1 MAKYIAIQN
10 GNWSTLATWGT
21 GTNTATQH
29 ASNMATITTNYT
41 AKFTAPNTTNACVG
55 AIFTISTIPTSTYS
69 YTITLQENEV
79 DTAAAVTIAGTEL
92 SSYGMFFAKFAS
104 AYTFTSTTA
113 SYYRFKIVASGSGGT
128 ALKMRADSGG
138 TLVAFQA
145 VDDRH
150 PAAAPT
156 TGDDVWII
164 GGNQTGTVSV
174 TLDGTQLVGTGTDSI
189 GSATSFNQAVYIGT
203 GGLLTWDTAASA
215 TLTCKGYISVN
226 GIEANPGE
234 LRIGTVA
241 SPYPV
246 ANTAQLIFDNYGTSG
261 KSGMY
266 NGGHGST
273 NYGKIQLHGVAR
285 PDTTKWK
292 TMLSSGTGTVADPI
306 VLADAVGWAT
316 GDEVIVTTTSAC
328 PHSYRADENELA
340 TITRVDDSTY
350 SLVGNL
356 DPVNGDFEASDWA
369 GWTKAGTYAIETA
382 SVHGGAKAAKI
393 TYTVGGSYIYQD
405 FFIKAGAVCTLKFWT
420 RGDGT
425 NQGQY
430 QVYRANST
438 AADIVAKK
446 TTGVT
451 STTWTEVTE
460 TFTAPAGCYQVR
472 VYFHQPVAA
481 GDAYFDD
488 VTLTYA
494 GLQYAHTADKAWV
507 LNVTRNVVVKSIG
520 NVEGWGGQAGSTSP
534 FLGLTTTTLDFDWVR
549 FDNLRGPICGNY
561 AAAGVSYHSVDY
573 CVFMV
578 PVSNNSSGIMGW
590 TRHNSY
596 GVEKPETLTGNI
608 AYKGGA
614 RDAVYNMSAF
624 NKNLVDCFA
633 IQVNGFACS
642 SFRSVGEC
650 TMTRCISL
658 SQYTPDAGGGFH
670 LAGTGIKC
678 IDCEVQSVFKQPI
691 YVESPSVAIF
701 TRQLHGTKASANT
714 LYPGDILSPSYS
726 DLTFRDCTF
735 QFAFPNGVRNT
746 LAGSTPSSVWK
757 IQNSGGLGT
766 NVDFVMKQMGY
777 LYRTGPLLTDTTAH
791 TSGGY
796 ALRFQPTTSTTALPW
811 TFTVSTGNI
820 QTYETTMSI
829 WVKINNAA
837 YYGGTHQN
845 PTFRVNY
852 DDGTIATAT
861 ATDTTDWQ
869 KLSISFTPTT
879 TFGQVVVT
887 IDGFTDATT
896 TDAYFYV
903 DDFDIA
909 YPSGYAV
916 NLGKLDVWADGSP
929 ITPSSDTTGYLSYD
943 WTQDPY
949 VIHTEEQAN
958 ALTGITLNYT
968 LKTLTIS
975 EDHAL
980 SEIYEYAKASA
991 RTLGVVQALSTKD
1004 GITYKLAGG
1013 WTLILAAGVDIT
1025 GTPFI
1030 DLNGTSLDFPEDGS
1044 MAPVLRN
1051 GTIVLDTPGTILCN
1065 MYAMTVDYQAAGTY
1079 NHASSTLTGTI
1090 TIDTTTEDTVVAQ
1103 FTPGT
1108 TINNLDV
1115 VNITVENSAVV
1126 DITVNNIIAGSRI
1139 QIYDTDTD
1147 TEMYNEIVAGTTWT
1161 DSITYSAN
1169 VNVRIRLMYVNGTN
1183 AYKWYSATAT
1193 ITDGGFEIN
1202 AAQEVNTVY
1211 EDNNIDGSAVTTCSV
1226 SGTTPAIEIDSPT
1239 NTITAQSIYN
1249 WYQYYLFTE
1258 AGIRQQNG
1266 IYIVATDQTHY
1277 VFDDTMKLINA
1288 DVVNPLS
1295 ITGANLVPQT
1305 GAATAIFDL
1314 TNGASMAINF
1324 NRVEGF
1330 SYSSGSGLDAAQA
1343 AMLSGIDTKTA
1354 TIGENVAAIKVKTDK
1369 QKNATLL
1376 VGGEIIV

>member
-1 MAKYIAIQN
+1 MSKYVAIAD
-10 GNWSTLATWGT
+10 GNWSNTATWGT
-21 GTNTATQH
+21 GTNTASTH
-29 ASNMATITTNYT
+29 ASTTLTITTNYT
-41 AKFTAPNTTNACVG
+41 GKFTAPSTSDDCLG

-113 SYYRFKIVASGSGGT
+113 SYYRFKIVASGSGTT
-128 ALKMRADSGG
+128 ALKMRADSGE

-226 GIEANPGE
+226 GIKANPGE

-266 NGGHGST
+266 NGGQSSI

-306 VLADAVGWAT
+306 VLADAVGWTT

-494 GLQYAHTADKAWV
+494 GLQYTHTANKAWV

-520 NVEGWGGQAGSTSP
+520 NVEGWGGQAGSYSP

-549 FDNLRGPICGNY
+549 FNNLRGPICGNY

-578 PVSNNSSGIMGW
+578 PVSNNNSGIMGW

-596 GVEKPETLTGNI
+596 GVEESETFTGNI

-614 RDAVYNMSAF
+614 KDAVYNMSAF

-735 QFAFPNGVRNT
+735 QFAFPNGTRNT

-777 LYRTGPLLTDTTAH
+777 LYRTGPSLTDTTAH

-811 TFTVSTGNI
+811 TFTVSTGNT
-820 QTYETTMSI
+820 QTYETTISV

-837 YYGGTHQN
+837 YYAGTHQN
-845 PTFRVNY
+845 PTLRIDY
-852 DDGTIATAT
+852 DNGTVVTDV

-869 KLSISFTPTT
+869 LLTKAFTPTT
-879 TFGQVVVT
+879 TFGQVTIT
-887 IDGFTDATT
+887 IDGYTDATT

-949 VIHTEEQAN
+949 VVHTEEQAN
-958 ALTGITLNYT
+958 ALTGIALNYT
-968 LKTLTIS
+968 LKTMAVTESHSITEL
-975 EDHAL
+975 
-980 SEIYEYAKASA
+980 YEYCKASA
-991 RTLGVVQALSTKD
+991 RTAGVVQAFSTKD
-1004 GITYKLAGG
+1004 GITYKLSGG
-1013 WTLILAAGVDIT
+1013 WTMTIGEIDIT
-1025 GTPFI
+1025 GTPFL
-1030 DLNGTSLDFPEDGS
+1030 DLNGTVLDFPTAAS
-1044 MAPVLRN
+1044 MTPTLRN
-1051 GTIVLDTPGTILCN
+1051 GSIVLTDAGTISCN
-1065 MYAMTVDYQAAGTY
+1065 MTGISIDYQGAGTF
-1079 NHASSTLTGTI
+1079 NHSNSTTSGTI
-1090 TIDTTTEDTVVAQ
+1090 TVDTTTEDTVLAQ
-1103 FTPGT
+1103 FAPGT
-1108 TINNLDV
+1108 TVTNLDE
-1115 VNITVENSAVV
+1115 VNITVENAATV

-1139 QIYDTDTD
+1139 QIYDTDSD
-1147 TEMYNEIVAGTTWT
+1147 TEMYNEVVAGTSFT
-1161 DSITYSAN
+1161 DSITYTGDI
-1169 VNVRIRLMYVNGTN
+1169 NVRIRLMYVDGVN
-1183 AYKWYSATAT
+1183 AYKWYTATAT
-1193 ITDGGFEIN
+1193 ITSTGFNVN
-1202 AAQEVNTVY
+1202 AAQEVNSVY
-1211 EDNNIDGSAVTTCSV
+1211 EANNIDGSTVTECSV
-1226 SGTTPAIEIDSPT
+1226 SGTTIRIYVDDPD
-1239 NTITAQSIYN
+1239 NTTTAQRIYN
-1249 WYQYYLFTE
+1249 WYQYLLFTE
-1258 AGIRQQNG
+1258 AGIREQDG
-1266 IYIVATDQTHY
+1266 SYVTATDQTHY
-1277 VFDDTMKLINA
+1277 VFADTMKIINS
-1288 DVVNPLS
+1288 DTSNPLNL
-1295 ITGANLVPQT
+1295 TGANIVPVT
-1305 GAATAIFDL
+1305 GAATNIFDL
-1314 TNGASMAINF
+1314 TNGASIALNF

-1343 AMLSGIDTKTA
+1343 AMLSTINDNAATTDEKVQTLKNPSLIID
-1354 TIGENVAAIKVKTDK
+1354 
-1369 QKNATLL
+1369 
-1376 VGGEIIV
+1376 GEIII

>member
-1 MAKYIAIQN
+1 MAKYIAVAN
-10 GNWSTLATWGT
+10 GNWSNTATWGT
-21 GTNTATQH
+21 GTNTASTH
-29 ASNMATITTNYT
+29 ASKTLTITTNYT
-41 AKFTAPNTTNACVG
+41 EKFTAPSTSDDCLG

-128 ALKMRADSGG
+128 ALKMMADSGG
-138 TLVAFQA
+138 TLVSFQA

-189 GSATSFNQAVYIGT
+189 GSAISFNQAVYIGT

-261 KSGMY
+261 NAGMY
-266 NGGHGST
+266 NGGYGSS

-316 GDEVIVTTTSAC
+316 GDEVIVTTTSTC
-328 PHSYRADENELA
+328 PHAYRADENELA

-369 GWTKAGTYAIETA
+369 GWAKAGTYAIETA

-393 TYTVGGSYIYQD
+393 TYAAGGSYIYQD

-430 QVYRANST
+430 QVYRVNST

-494 GLQYAHTADKAWV
+494 GLQYTHTADKAWV

-520 NVEGWGGQAGSTSP
+520 NVEGWGGQTRSYSP

-549 FDNLRGPICGNY
+549 FNNLRGPICGNY
-561 AAAGVSYHSVDY
+561 AAAGASYHSVDY

-578 PVSNNSSGIMGW
+578 PVSNNFSGIMGW

-596 GVEKPETLTGNI
+596 GVEKSETLTGNI

-614 RDAVYNMSAF
+614 ATAVYNMSAF

-633 IQVNGFACS
+633 IQVNGSACS
-642 SFRSVGEC
+642 SFRSAGEC

-658 SQYTPDAGGGFH
+658 SQYTMDTGGGFH

-678 IDCEVQSVFKQPI
+678 IDCEVQSIYKQPI

-714 LYPGDILSPSYS
+714 IYPGDILSPSYS

-735 QFAFPNGVRNT
+735 QFAFPHGTRNT
-746 LAGSTPSSVWK
+746 LADSTPSSVWK

-777 LYRTGPLLTDTTAH
+777 LYRTGPSLTDTTAH

-820 QTYETTMSI
+820 QTYETTISV

-837 YYGGTHQN
+837 YYAGTHQN
-845 PTFRVNY
+845 PTLRIDY
-852 DDGTIATAT
+852 DNGTVVTDV

-869 KLSISFTPTT
+869 LLTKAFTPTT
-879 TFGQVVVT
+879 TFGQVTIT
-887 IDGFTDATT
+887 IDGYTDATT

-949 VIHTEEQAN
+949 VVHTESQAN
-958 ALTGITLNYT
+958 ALTGIALNYT
-968 LKTLTIS
+968 LKTMAVTESHSITEL
-975 EDHAL
+975 
-980 SEIYEYAKASA
+980 YEYCKASA
-991 RTLGVVQALSTKD
+991 RTAGVVQAFSTKD
-1004 GITYKLAGG
+1004 GITYKLSGG
-1013 WTLILAAGVDIT
+1013 WTMTIGEIDIT
-1025 GTPFI
+1025 GTPFL
-1030 DLNGTSLDFPEDGS
+1030 DLNGTVLDFPTAAS
-1044 MAPVLRN
+1044 MTPTLRN
-1051 GTIVLDTPGTILCN
+1051 GSIVLTDAGTISCN
-1065 MYAMTVDYQAAGTY
+1065 MTGISIDYQGAGTF
-1079 NHASSTLTGTI
+1079 NHSNSTTSGTI
-1090 TIDTTTEDTVVAQ
+1090 TVDTTTEDTVLAQ
-1103 FTPGT
+1103 FAPGT
-1108 TINNLDV
+1108 TVTNLDE
-1115 VNITVENSAVV
+1115 VNITVENAATV

-1139 QIYDTDTD
+1139 QIYDTDSD
-1147 TEMYNEIVAGTTWT
+1147 TEMYNEVVAGTSFT
-1161 DSITYSAN
+1161 DSITYTGDI
-1169 VNVRIRLMYVNGTN
+1169 NVRIRLMYVDGVN
-1183 AYKWYSATAT
+1183 AYKWYTATAT
-1193 ITDGGFEIN
+1193 IASTGFSVN
-1202 AAQEVNTVY
+1202 AAQEVNSVY
-1211 EDNNIDGSAVTTCSV
+1211 EANNIDGSTVTECSV
-1226 SGTTPAIEIDSPT
+1226 SGSTIRVYVDDPDNTTS
-1239 NTITAQSIYN
+1239 AQRIYN

-1258 AGIRQQNG
+1258 AGIEEQDG
-1266 IYIVATDQTHY
+1266 TYITATDQTHY
-1277 VFDDTMKLINA
+1277 IFVDTMKIINSDTA
-1288 DVVNPLS
+1288 NPLN
-1295 ITGANLVPQT
+1295 ITGANIVPTT
-1305 GAATAIFDL
+1305 GAATNIFDL
-1314 TNGASMAINF
+1314 TNGASIALNF

-1330 SYSSGSGLDAAQA
+1330 AYSSGSGLSTEEHDTL
-1343 AMLSGIDTKTA
+1343 MGIDTVVDTNLDA
-1354 TIGENVAAIKVKTDK
+1354 KVSSISSSKP
-1369 QKNATLL
+1369 TLL
-1376 VGGEIIV
+1376 IDGEIIV